1 MYRATAPKIGLV
13 DPIRTAKAF
22 IPELERR
29 AVDFVIIESGLAPP
43 TQGARDVL
51 RAPSLDAMAEQLR
64 RLKVTHIIGCVDP
77 SITYADDLCAQI
89 GAPFNGLRLSEA
101 RRNKARMNEAL
112 RRAGLR
118 VPAQL
123 EASSRS
129 ELVSWLA
136 TVALPVVIKP
146 VASGG
151 TDNVHLCA
159 SVEEAARC
167 FDLIIDRKNLMGGH
181 NTSVLAQEYIDGTE
195 YVIDCVSFDG
205 QHIPIELFEYEKGT
219 HNGRAFVYEKE
230 RYLRFEHPY
239 SERLR
244 AFAVAALE
252 ALEFRVGASH
262 MEVKINARGEI
273 VFIEVGARLH
283 GADVFKM
290 VRDTRADGRSQLDY
304 ALDAVLGRP
313 PPAVAY
319 ETARDGVR
327 VYIISHQEGRVVGIR
342 NFDEIERLQS
352 YARTELN
359 VAIGAVIGKT
369 TDLSNDVGFIDL
381 AHADPAT
388 LQRDER
394 RLDEILH
401 AGVLVYE

>member
-1 MYRATAPKIGLV
+1 MYRSTALKIGLV

-29 AVDFVIIESGLAPP
+29 GVDFVIIESGLAPP
-43 TQGARDVL
+43 TQSAHEVL
-51 RAPSLDAMAEQLR
+51 RAPSIDTMAEQLR

-77 SITYADDLCAQI
+77 SITYADSLCAQI

-118 VPAQL
+118 VPAQF
-123 EASSRS
+123 ETSSRN
-129 ELVSWLA
+129 ELAAWLA
-136 TVALPVVIKP
+136 TVALPVVLKP

-159 SVEEAARC
+159 SADDVLRC
-167 FDLIIDRKNLMGGH
+167 FDLIMDRKNLMGGH

-205 QHIPIELFEYEKGT
+205 QHIPIELFEYQKGT
-219 HNGRAFVYEKE
+219 HNDRAFVYEKE

-244 AFAVAALE
+244 AFALTALD

-262 MEVKINARGEI
+262 MEVKINSKEEI

-304 ALDAVLGRP
+304 ALDAVLGCP

-327 VYIISHQEGRVVGIR
+327 VYIISHEEGRVVGMR
-342 NFDEIERLQS
+342 NFDQIERLPS
-352 YARTELN
+352 YSRTELN
-359 VAIGAVIGKT
+359 VQVGAVVTKT
-369 TDLSNDVGFIDL
+369 TDLSNDIGFIDL
-381 AHADPAT
+381 ANADPTT
-388 LQRDER
+388 LQRDES
-394 RLDEILH
+394 RLDEILR